1 MSTPA
6 SKPREMTAHNNLH
19 SLLFQTTSAE
29 YIALCVQTYQLARH
43 AVRER
48 LAEGTYRKPAI
59 IFDLDETVLD
69 NSPFQKW
76 LVQSGSNFDEK
87 TNWREWSNAGQAGA
101 VPGAIEFI
109 RFITGLKDSPIV
121 PIFITSRENVTR
133 KGTAQNLNNLGI
145 LDDCELSR
153 EVAYES
159 LDAAGKIAHSRNT
172 RLFMKEMPKFDKYD
186 LNNKFDQRVFCERVL
201 GYEILLS
208 IGDNLGDYAEYYGR
222 VLDMDGNRL
231 APHDKE
237 GKPIDIFDKEHRKLG
252 NHPSVKGRKAAVW
265 QDIRLFGREFIL
277 IPNATYG
284 SWLRALEANG
294 YGASDE
300 LAQSDKPVRQ
310 GLVEPTELFLYGEG
324 KTAKAD
330 RGKLEAIPGSWS
342 PPTSAT

>member
-1 MSTPA
+1 
-6 SKPREMTAHNNLH
+6 MTAHNNLH

-69 NSPFQKW
+69 NSPFQRW
-76 LVQSGSNFDEK
+76 LIQSGENFNEGG
-87 TNWREWSNAGQAGA
+87 NWREWSKAGQAGA

-133 KGTAQNLNNLGI
+133 KGTARNLNNLGI

-153 EVAYES
+153 EEAYES

-208 IGDNLGDYAEYYGR
+208 IGDSLGDYAEYYGR

-231 APHDKE
+231 EPHDKDGNKVALHDKE
-237 GKPIDIFDKEHRKLG
+237 GHKMS

-284 SWLRALEANG
+284 SWLRALEANNI
-294 YGASDE
+294 GASDE

-310 GLVEPTELFLYGEG
+310 GLAEPTEPFHYGDG

-330 RGKLEAIPGSWS
+330 QGKLKSIPGDWS
-342 PPTSAT
+342 PAKSGT